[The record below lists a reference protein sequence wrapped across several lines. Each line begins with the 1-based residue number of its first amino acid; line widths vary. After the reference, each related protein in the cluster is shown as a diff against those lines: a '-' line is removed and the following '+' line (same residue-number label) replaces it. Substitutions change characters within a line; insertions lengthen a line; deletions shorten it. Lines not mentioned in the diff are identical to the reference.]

1 MNSGKPFDLTKI
13 GWCIRHTNESS
24 LSRLRFEL
32 ESEFGEKNVFLV
44 SAGPF
49 RQTLEAAI
57 LLMTSKPFDY
67 VAFVDGDI
75 LIDFDSLNDGIRLCR
90 ITRNISIFQGVV
102 IDRFFKTVRPG
113 GIHFYSSDALAQALS
128 FFPIKNNFVRPE
140 YELKKYLKEK
150 GFLFS
155 QYSFIVGYHDY
166 LQKPFDIY
174 RKAYL
179 YALKMTDLSYVFEP
193 IWRAESHEDNEIKYF
208 LRGLNDGYN
217 SRKTLDIDINDEN
230 LLLRFQN
237 SFDNLND
244 EVREQFRK
252 IPISNIILGRI
263 LLHWKLLHHILI
275 IKNIVSRCNTTAL
288 WRYLL
293 YLAKRLCRR
302 T

>member
-1 MNSGKPFDLTKI
+1 VKLGKHFDLNKV
-13 GWCIRHTNESS
+13 GWCIRHTNEST
-24 LSRLRFEL
+24 LSTLRFEL
-32 ESEFGEKNVFLV
+32 EGEFGEKNVFLV

-49 RQTLEAAI
+49 RKTLEAAI
-57 LLMTSKPFDY
+57 LLMHSKRFDY

-75 LIDFDSLNDGIRLCR
+75 LIDFDSLRAGMRLSR
-90 ITRNISIFQGVV
+90 ITKHIHIFQGVV

-128 FFPIKNNFVRPE
+128 FFPIKKNSVRPE
-140 YELKKYLKEK
+140 YELKNYLKSK

-166 LQKPFDIY
+166 FQKPFDIY

-179 YALKMTDLSYVFEP
+179 YALKMRALSYVFEP
-193 IWRAESHEDNEIKYF
+193 IWRSESHENDEIKYF
-208 LRGLNDGYN
+208 LMGLNDGYN
-217 SRKTLDIDINDEN
+217 SWENFDNDINDQGLLARYENSCEN
-230 LLLRFQN
+230 LN
-237 SFDNLND
+237 N
-244 EVREQFRK
+244 EGGGCIRK
-252 IPISNIILGRI
+252 MKISNIILGHI

-275 IKNIVSRCNTTAL
+275 LKNIASRCSFKAL

-293 YLAKRLCRR
+293 YLVMRLCRR